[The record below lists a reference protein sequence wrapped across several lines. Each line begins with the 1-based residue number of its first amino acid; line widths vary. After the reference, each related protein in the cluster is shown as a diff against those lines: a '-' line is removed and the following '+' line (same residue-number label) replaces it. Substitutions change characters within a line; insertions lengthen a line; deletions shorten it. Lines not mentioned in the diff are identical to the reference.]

1 MLGTP
6 AMLPILLYSKPL
18 PSNRITPLIGS
29 FLLGTAMTYTPTDG
43 LKCGHEAT
51 SQMDRECD
59 KRTTPDQGI
68 NDALT
73 MNLTFTFVETNYTA

>member
-1 MLGTP
+1 MYQIVETLVTP

-43 LKCGHEAT
+43 LKRGHEAT
-51 SQMDRECD
+51 SRMDGERD
-59 KRTTPDQGI
+59 KRNTSDQLRIKGS
-68 NDALT
+68 
-73 MNLTFTFVETNYTA
+73 MMRRQ